1 MRRKF
6 PMLVFGQ
13 LFDSDPSH
21 FTNEFGLHIW
31 NVGETDIDALGLKK
45 WAREKVVS
53 VECGTPQVF

>member
-1 MRRKF
+1 
-6 PMLVFGQ
+6 MLVFGQ